1 MKLENVTLQLKN
13 SIRDIFQG
21 ALILA
26 FMRFYQ
32 YSESNYNTV
41 AITLQQ
47 FPCRSNN
54 DLAY

>member
-21 ALILA
+21 TLILA